1 MTDYTKGRRRSYSME
16 YEEEYENGGLRLLRK
31 SGIPLL
37 YIVAVCANIV
47 GIICIA
53 IIVGY
58 WANVDVPMCFLYAQ
72 TASNSPVY
80 RFGGALS
87 TCSWAAYGAVPVV
100 IVMVGC
106 GVLYMFGVFGD
117 PMDREEEKQMVSY
130 TWVIVIAMSAAAVL
144 QLAVCATIAEGLRVT
159 CTNMS
164 LNKANGRAISCLD
177 KLDLRVRQYQLPVT
191 TSTMVT
197 SGQIGLWTGWTALVF
212 LLICHLV
219 SLCKMR

>member
-1 MTDYTKGRRRSYSME
+1 MGDYSKGRRQSYSME
-16 YEEEYENGGLRLLRK
+16 YEEEYEDSGLRLIRK

-37 YIVAVCANIV
+37 YIVAVCANVV

-53 IIVGY
+53 IIAGY
-58 WANVDVPMCFLYAQ
+58 WANVEWPMCFLYAQ

-87 TCSWAAYGAVPVV
+87 TCSWVAYGAIPVT
-100 IVMVGC
+100 IVMIAC

-117 PMDREEEKQMVSY
+117 PLDRDEEKQMVRY
-130 TWVIVIAMSAAAVL
+130 TGIIVVAMFAATIL

-164 LNKANGRAISCLD
+164 LNKANGRNVGCLE

-197 SGQIGLWTGWTALVF
+197 AGQIGLWTGWTALVF
-212 LLICHLV
+212 LLICHCI
-219 SLCKMR
+219 SLCRMR